1 MKNKHPKY
9 LILWQKW
16 YDPITQMQNQVKSH
30 IRTNNLNS
38 ANTEVEPSM
47 LSIPVMSTPMMST
60 PMGLV
65 PAPVPDIASFNFWVG
80 HTNFIITN
88 SIAKILD
95 TTVGIEALD
104 LFSPY
109 RFRIAIG
116 KAFNEESIKKN
127 IATLIHKYLTAYEQT
142 QNNIAT

>member
-1 MKNKHPKY
+1 
-9 LILWQKW
+9 
-16 YDPITQMQNQVKSH
+16 
-30 IRTNNLNS
+30 
-38 ANTEVEPSM
+38 
-47 LSIPVMSTPMMST
+47 MST